1 MLLAGEKISTGPP
14 EILFLKIGLKNLRRD
29 RGSSATEKQNSQDE
43 DGCLAKDHLPLTL
56 AMAAFTCS
64 TIAAAFS
71 LMTMALSLAPK

>member
-1 MLLAGEKISTGPP
+1 
-14 EILFLKIGLKNLRRD
+14 
-29 RGSSATEKQNSQDE
+29 
-43 DGCLAKDHLPLTL
+43 LTL